1 MKTIKES
8 RGQYVVTDNTKAVH
22 VVQQENGKWLA
33 YASWNKSIV
42 TDELGTMRLA
52 IHYAKHML
60 ANE

>member
-33 YASWNKSIV
+33 YAAWNKSIV

-52 IHYAKHML
+52 IHYAHHML
-60 ANE
+60 VNE